1 MGRPLWVRRR
11 SAWRLWRKNTTRE
24 YWPFQAVSQK
34 MQEHV
39 MNMASTPFSRS
50 YGEQCHWKRQWSGR
64 MLPGIWQT
72 RQSRYSGCLIPAS
85 NEIKAVFGTGRKLVC
100 RRSISCRV
108 RPDSLNEIDEISHP
122 WDASRLKPHCSR
134 HFRLISGDLSS
145 LQQERWKGG
154 SV

>member
-11 SAWRLWRKNTTRE
+11 SAWRLWRKNTARE

-39 MNMASTPFSRS
+39 MNMASTPFSLL

-72 RQSRYSGCLIPAS
+72 RQSRYSGCFLPAS
-85 NEIKAVFGTGRKLVC
+85 NEISIVFVYAFVEC
-100 RRSISCRV
+100 REGKRF
-108 RPDSLNEIDEISHP
+108 HP
-122 WDASRLKPHCSR
+122 WGISSLPLRCLRHFWLTDGGLFFCSR
-134 HFRLISGDLSS
+134 GDG
-145 LQQERWKGG
+145 KGG